1 MGEVYLARDALLER
15 EVALKVLREPH
26 AGSAEFAERFRR
38 EARHAAALS
47 HPNIVQVYDAGESTE
62 GEPYMAMEFVPG
74 GTLRDRLLERGALP
88 PRTAAAVALQIAEA
102 LSAAHRHGV
111 IHRDI
116 KPENVLV
123 TENGDVKVADFGIAK
138 ATDAT
143 AMTQTSFVLGTVRYL
158 SPEQAMGQP
167 VSPAGDLYSLGVVL
181 YEMLTG
187 EVPFQAEAPIAV
199 AMKHLSQEPAPL
211 WELEPTVP
219 ASLNA
224 LTLKLLQKDP
234 HKRYGSAEAL
244 AKDLR
249 LFLAGGASLASTEPQ
264 RIVRAVGEEHPTGR
278 KSLLVAVLL
287 AFTVAVLIVSLGTA
301 MGLAGPS
308 TQSPL
313 LTSVLS
319 MKERPQPL
327 ERALLPSVLA
337 GEEIRAPN
345 TEQPAKKQLR
355 VREAAPPQGGSGF
368 SEAAAQRQ
376 HAALAEQ
383 KVAASRQAA
392 AQVPETVAVPDLTGM
407 TVVEAEAAL
416 AELGLILEV
425 SSYAKSETAP
435 EGVVLW
441 QDTPTGYQ
449 ARPGAT
455 VAVAISSGPPP
466 ISQSP
471 KPKGVEPSNALEM
484 NVPEVE
490 VPEIETPEVK
500 VRGVKIPSVKVP

>member
-187 EVPFQAEAPIAV
+187 EVPFQAEGPIAV

-327 ERALLPSVLA
+327 ERA
-337 GEEIRAPN
+337 
-345 TEQPAKKQLR
+345 PA
-355 VREAAPPQGGSGF
+355 
-368 SEAAAQRQ
+368 Q
-376 HAALAEQ
+376 HA
-383 KVAASRQAA
+383 
-392 AQVPETVAVPDLTGM
+392 G
-407 TVVEAEAAL
+407 
-416 AELGLILEV
+416 G
-425 SSYAKSETAP
+425 
-435 EGVVLW
+435 
-441 QDTPTGYQ
+441 
-449 ARPGAT
+449 
-455 VAVAISSGPPP
+455 
-466 ISQSP
+466 
-471 KPKGVEPSNALEM
+471 
-484 NVPEVE
+484 
-490 VPEIETPEVK
+490 
-500 VRGVKIPSVKVP
+500 